1 MKMFKRYFSPLLA
14 VALFASA
21 TVANAA
27 VHRVYPGMSIQEAI
41 NEAEPGDT
49 IMVEPGT
56 YSAPD
61 DSTYGLHI
69 TTPNLRLI
77 GKVKKGRGDAG
88 KVRLVY
94 SGEFYEASNQ
104 CLAPDKADR
113 AEVCDEGQRTG
124 VYAAPADCEFEM
136 NEEECKA
143 ALGLEEDDP
152 IPYLEGFYIRGFS
165 VEKFPRNGIQTRW
178 VDDFE
183 FVRNE
188 SVENLN
194 NGIYPTL
201 SANGLV
207 SNNESYG
214 SLDTAMW
221 IAGSE
226 NVRVIGNELHG
237 SVIGFEITVSNEVEV
252 KQNEMYNNTV
262 GVGLFHPNGAGNP
275 PLPVMANWLIEQNDI
290 YDNNLPNK
298 ALPETFQAILPSG
311 VGVLLSGVSDA
322 VIAKN
327 NVEDNDYVGIA
338 VVGWCTGLG
347 ITEEDIEEKGECLFF
362 GEGNPNNSLRAP
374 PQSNNNLVAQNKLSG
389 NAENP
394 PSDGALPPADL
405 VYAQGVENFVPP
417 GAPSGNCFEKNKPKN
432 DFTSFSL
439 PPFNGGAGSSDP
451 DDLPT
456 DGC

>member
-1 MKMFKRYFSPLLA
+1 MKMIKRYFSLLLA
-14 VALFASA
+14 VALFATA

-41 NEAEPGDT
+41 DEAEPGDT

-94 SGEFYEASNQ
+94 SGEFYEPSNQ
-104 CLAPDKADR
+104 CLAPDQNDR
-113 AEVCDEGQRTG
+113 APVCDEGQRTG
-124 VYAAPADCEFEM
+124 VYAAPAGCEFEM

-143 ALGLEEDDP
+143 ALELEEDDP

-188 SVENLN
+188 SVKNLN

-290 YDNNLPNK
+290 YDNNLPNA
-298 ALPETFQAILPSG
+298 ALPETFQA
-311 VGVLLSGVSDA
+311 D
-322 VIAKN
+322 
-327 NVEDNDYVGIA
+327 
-338 VVGWCTGLG
+338 T
-347 ITEEDIEEKGECLFF
+347 
-362 GEGNPNNSLRAP
+362 P
-374 PQSNNNLVAQNKLSG
+374 P
-389 NAENP
+389 
-394 PSDGALPPADL
+394 
-405 VYAQGVENFVPP
+405 
-417 GAPSGNCFEKNKPKN
+417 
-432 DFTSFSL
+432 
-439 PPFNGGAGSSDP
+439 
-451 DDLPT
+451 
-456 DGC
+456 

>member
-1 MKMFKRYFSPLLA
+1 MKMIKRYFSPLLA
-14 VALFASA
+14 VALFATA

-41 NEAEPGDT
+41 DEAEPGDT

-94 SGEFYEASNQ
+94 SGEFYEPSNE
-104 CLAPDKADR
+104 CLAPDKDDR
-113 AEVCDEGQRTG
+113 DPICDTGQRTG
-124 VYAAPADCEFEM
+124 VYVAPAGCEFEM

-143 ALGLEEDDP
+143 ALGLEENDP
-152 IPYLEGFYIRGFS
+152 IPYIEGFYIRGFS
-165 VEKFPRNGIQTRW
+165 VENFPRNGIQTRW
-178 VDDFE
+178 VDGFE

-207 SNNESYG
+207 RNNESYG

-275 PLPVMANWLIEQNDI
+275 PLPVMANWVIEQNDI
-290 YDNNLPNK
+290 YDNNRPNA
-298 ALPETFQAILPSG
+298 ALPETFQAVLPQG

-338 VVGWCTGLG
+338 VLGWCTGLG
-347 ITEEDIEEKGECLFF
+347 IAPEECIYLE
-362 GEGNPNNSLRAP
+362 EGNPANTLRAA
-374 PQSNNNLVAQNKLSG
+374 PQSNNNLIAQNKLSG
-389 NAENP
+389 NAGEP
-394 PSDGALPPADL
+394 PPPGGVLPPADL
-405 VYAQGVENFVPP
+405 VYAQIVETYVPP
-417 GAPSGNCFEKNKPKN
+417 GPASGNCFEKNKPKN
-432 DFTSFSL
+432 GLTTYGATVF
-439 PPFNGGAGSSDP
+439 PPPAPPGEP
-451 DDLPT
+451 LPT

>member
-1 MKMFKRYFSPLLA
+1 MSKCLIG
-14 VALFASA
+14 ALIAGARFVSA
-21 TVANAA
+21 TAA
-27 VHRVYPGMSIQEAI
+27 QAAGHRVYPGESIQVAI
-41 NEAEPGDT
+41 DMAAAGDT
-49 IMVEPGT
+49 ILVEPGV
-56 YSAPD
+56 YKAPV

-69 TTPNLRLI
+69 TKDNIRLI
-77 GKVKKGRGDAG
+77 GKVKKGRGEEG

-94 SGEFYEASNQ
+94 DGVFYDDENM
-104 CLAPDKADR
+104 CLAPVKDDR
-113 AEVCDEGQRTG
+113 DPVCKTGQRTG
-124 VYAAPADCEFEM
+124 VYAAPAGCEFEM
-136 NEEECKA
+136 DEEECKA
-143 ALGLEEDDP
+143 ALGLGADEP
-152 IPYLEGFYIRGFS
+152 IPYLQGFYIRGFS
-165 VEKFPRNGIQTRW
+165 VENFPRNGIQTRW
-178 VDDFE
+178 VNDFE

-188 SVENLN
+188 SVRNLN

-207 SNNESYG
+207 RNNESYG

-252 KQNEMYNNTV
+252 KQNEMYDNTV

-290 YDNNLPNK
+290 YDNNRPNE
-298 ALPETFQAILPSG
+298 ALPETFQAVLPPG
-311 VGVLLSGVSDA
+311 IGVLLSGVSDA

-347 ITEEDIEEKGECLFF
+347 IDPEDCIYF
-362 GEGNPNNSLRAP
+362 GEGNPANTLRAA
-374 PQSNNNLVAQNKLSG
+374 PQANNNLVAQNRLSG
-389 NAENP
+389 NAGEP
-394 PSDGALPPADL
+394 PPPGGVLPPADL
-405 VYAQGVENFVPP
+405 VYAQIVETYVPGGP
-417 GAPSGNCFEKNKPKN
+417 ASGNCFEKNKPKN
-432 DFTSFSL
+432 GLTTYGATVL
-439 PPFNGGAGSSDP
+439 PIPAPPGEP
-451 DDLPT
+451 LPT

>member
-1 MKMFKRYFSPLLA
+1 MKKGFISAFLA
-14 VALFASA
+14 GAVFVTA
-21 TVANAA
+21 TAAQAA
-27 VHRVYPGMSIQEAI
+27 VHRVYPGMSIQDVI
-41 NEAEPGDT
+41 DNDAESGDT
-49 IMVEPGT
+49 ILVEPGV
-56 YSAPD
+56 YKAPA

-69 TTPNLRLI
+69 TKDNIRLI
-77 GKVKKGRGDAG
+77 GKVKKGRGEEG

-94 SGEFYEASNQ
+94 DGVFYDEGNM
-104 CLAPDKADR
+104 CLAPDKKDR
-113 AEVCDEGQRTG
+113 EPVCNTGQRTG
-124 VYAAPADCEFEM
+124 VYAAPAGCEFEM
-136 NEEECKA
+136 NEEECKE
-143 ALGLEEDDP
+143 ALGLEAEDP
-152 IPYLEGFYIRGFS
+152 IPYIQGFYIRGFS
-165 VEKFPRNGIQTRW
+165 VENFPRNGIQTRW
-178 VDDFE
+178 VDGFE

-207 SNNESYG
+207 RNNESYG

-226 NVRVIGNELHG
+226 NVRVIGNKLHR

-252 KQNEMYNNTV
+252 KQNEMYDNTV
-262 GVGLFHPNGAGNP
+262 GVGLFHPDGAGNP

-290 YDNNLPNK
+290 YDNNRPNE
-298 ALPETFQAILPSG
+298 ALPETFQAILPPG
-311 VGVLLSGVSDA
+311 IGVLLSGVSDA

-347 ITEEDIEEKGECLFF
+347 IDEEDVKNGACLFF
-362 GEGNPNNSLRAP
+362 GEGDPRNSLRAP
-374 PQSNNNLVAQNKLSG
+374 PQSNNNLVAQNRLSG

-394 PSDGALPPADL
+394 PPGGPLPPADL
-405 VYAQGVENFVPP
+405 VYAQGIENFVPTFDT
-417 GAPSGNCFEKNKPKN
+417 GGNCFEKNKPKN
-432 DFTSFSL
+432 NLTSFSL

-451 DDLPT
+451 ADLPSE
-456 DGC
+456 C